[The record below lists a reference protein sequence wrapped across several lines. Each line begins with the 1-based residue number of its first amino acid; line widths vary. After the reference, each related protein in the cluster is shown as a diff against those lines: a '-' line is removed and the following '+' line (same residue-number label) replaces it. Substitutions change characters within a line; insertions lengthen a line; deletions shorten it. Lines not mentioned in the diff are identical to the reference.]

1 METNRNWLETLNFGD
16 YTVNGLYETLGVR
29 DVLTTLQRE
38 GAPEGSGEVTNIL
51 DVWGNGDSTVTID
64 FNELA
69 HRLREAELERGVEQ
83 SEEERSD
90 LLVEYLSELSNQD
103 TEQGREAIR
112 ERVETVMTT
121 LHTQGADSIPERL
134 ADMENMGNQETQN
147 DNTNNGVNLNEGE
160 ETVSLVDL
168 FATHS
173 RLSDL
178 DDATSVVNLNDL
190 NDLREETSQM
200 YSRPNL
206 SMLTSGLYSGNQDRN
221 EFVMFGD
228 EVKLAR
234 KGVYDSIEFEQ
245 LNYADF
251 NNRVRSEHERNLVDA
266 QSLDALKRGRVVE
279 VFVDLFGGSS
289 ADYMEVYGFDKL
301 GRYTDGRPYVK
312 AMLATRFSKLYDRR
326 FRKPEEIM
334 SFSRNVA
341 VANTRP
347 SVKSLLELEVVGE
360 EDGFVQA
367 YVRDAEGERVT
378 YLEDKLAWLVDKGFE
393 PSVLVVA
400 LKTQFEFEDDI
411 TTLDQLKTL
420 EFHAE

>member
-16 YTVNGLYETLGVR
+16 YTVSGLYETLGVR

-51 DVWGNGDSTVTID
+51 DVWGNDDSMVTID

-69 HRLREAELERGVEQ
+69 QRLREAELERGVEP

-112 ERVETVMTT
+112 ERVETVM
-121 LHTQGADSIPERL
+121 
-134 ADMENMGNQETQN
+134 ENMGNQETQN
-147 DNTNNGVNLNEGE
+147 NNTNNGVNLNEGE

-168 FATHS
+168 FARHS

-200 YSRPNL
+200 YSRPDL
-206 SMLTSGLYSGNQDRN
+206 SMLTSGFYRGNQNNN
-221 EFVMFGD
+221 ELVMFGD

-234 KGVYDSIEFEQ
+234 KGVFDSLEFEQ
-245 LNYADF
+245 LNYEDF

-420 EFHAE
+420 EFHGE

>member
-51 DVWGNGDSTVTID
+51 DVWGNDDSMDTID

-69 HRLREAELERGVEQ
+69 QRLREAELERGVEP

-112 ERVETVMTT
+112 ERVETVM
-121 LHTQGADSIPERL
+121 
-134 ADMENMGNQETQN
+134 ENMGNQETQN
-147 DNTNNGVNLNEGE
+147 NNTNNGVNLNEGE

-200 YSRPNL
+200 YSRPDL
-206 SMLTSGLYSGNQDRN
+206 SLLTSGFYSGNQNNN
-221 EFVMFGD
+221 EFVMFGN

-234 KGVYDSIEFEQ
+234 KGVYDSLEFEQ
-245 LNYADF
+245 LNYEDF

>member
-51 DVWGNGDSTVTID
+51 DVWGNGDDMVTID

-69 HRLREAELERGVEQ
+69 QRLRDAELEYRVEQ

-90 LLVEYLSELSNQD
+90 LLVEYLSGLSNQD

-112 ERVETVMTT
+112 ERVET
-121 LHTQGADSIPERL
+121 I
-134 ADMENMGNQETQN
+134 MENMGNQATQN
-147 DNTNNGVNLNEGE
+147 NNTNNGVNLNEGE

-190 NDLREETSQM
+190 NNLREETSQM

-234 KGVYDSIEFEQ
+234 KGVYDSLEFEQ
-245 LNYADF
+245 LNYEDF

-279 VFVDLFGGSS
+279 VFMDLFGGSS
-289 ADYMEVYGFDKL
+289 ADYMNVYGFDKL

-326 FRKPEEIM
+326 FRKPEELM

>member
-51 DVWGNGDSTVTID
+51 DVWGNDDSMVTID

-69 HRLREAELERGVEQ
+69 QRLREAELESGVEQ

-112 ERVETVMTT
+112 ERVETVM
-121 LHTQGADSIPERL
+121 
-134 ADMENMGNQETQN
+134 ENMGNQETQN
-147 DNTNNGVNLNEGE
+147 NNTNNGVNLNEGE

-200 YSRPNL
+200 YSRPDL
-206 SMLTSGLYSGNQDRN
+206 SLLTSGFYSGNQNNN
-221 EFVMFGD
+221 EFVMFGN

-234 KGVYDSIEFEQ
+234 KGVYDSLEFEQ
-245 LNYADF
+245 LNYEDF

-266 QSLDALKRGRVVE
+266 QSLDALKRERVVE

-411 TTLDQLKTL
+411 TTLDQLKML

>member
-51 DVWGNGDSTVTID
+51 DVWGNGDSMVTID

-112 ERVETVMTT
+112 ERVETVM
-121 LHTQGADSIPERL
+121 
-134 ADMENMGNQETQN
+134 ENMGNQEAQN

-234 KGVYDSIEFEQ
+234 KGVYDSLEFEQ
-245 LNYADF
+245 LNYEDF
-251 NNRVRSEHERNLVDA
+251 NSRVRSEHERNLVDA
-266 QSLDALKRGRVVE
+266 QSLDALKRERVVE

-326 FRKPEEIM
+326 FRKPEEMM

-378 YLEDKLAWLVDKGFE
+378 YLEDKLAWLVGKGFE

>member
-1 METNRNWLETLNFGD
+1 METNRNWLETLNLGD

-51 DVWGNGDSTVTID
+51 DVWGNDFSMHTID

-69 HRLREAELERGVEQ
+69 QRLRDDELESGVEQ
-83 SEEERSD
+83 SGEERGD
-90 LLVEYLSELSNQD
+90 LLVEYLSELSNQG

-112 ERVETVMTT
+112 ERVET
-121 LHTQGADSIPERL
+121 I
-134 ADMENMGNQETQN
+134 MENMGNQATQN
-147 DNTNNGVNLNEGE
+147 NNTNNGINLNEGE
-160 ETVSLVDL
+160 ETVSLLDL

-178 DDATSVVNLNDL
+178 DGATSVVNLNDL

-200 YSRPNL
+200 YSRPDL
-206 SMLTSGLYSGNQDRN
+206 SMLTSGFYRGNQNNN
-221 EFVMFGD
+221 ELVMFGD

-234 KGVYDSIEFEQ
+234 KREFDSLEFKQ
-245 LNYADF
+245 LNYEDF

-420 EFHAE
+420 EFHGE

>member
-51 DVWGNGDSTVTID
+51 DVWGNGDDMVTID

-69 HRLREAELERGVEQ
+69 QRLREAELERGVEP

-112 ERVETVMTT
+112 ERVET
-121 LHTQGADSIPERL
+121 I
-134 ADMENMGNQETQN
+134 MENMGNQATQN
-147 DNTNNGVNLNEGE
+147 NNTNNGVNLNEGE

-190 NDLREETSQM
+190 NNLREETSQM

-234 KGVYDSIEFEQ
+234 KGVYDSLEFEQ
-245 LNYADF
+245 LNYEDF

-279 VFVDLFGGSS
+279 VFMDLFGGSS
-289 ADYMEVYGFDKL
+289 ADYMNVYGFDKL

-326 FRKPEEIM
+326 FRKPEELM

>member
-51 DVWGNGDSTVTID
+51 DVWGNDDSMVTID

-69 HRLREAELERGVEQ
+69 QRLRDAELEYRVEQ

-90 LLVEYLSELSNQD
+90 LLVEYLSGLSNQD
-103 TEQGREAIR
+103 TEQGRESIR
-112 ERVETVMTT
+112 ERVET
-121 LHTQGADSIPERL
+121 I
-134 ADMENMGNQETQN
+134 MENMGNQATQN
-147 DNTNNGVNLNEGE
+147 NNTNNGVNLNEGE

-190 NDLREETSQM
+190 NNLREETSQM

-234 KGVYDSIEFEQ
+234 KGVYDSLEFEQ
-245 LNYADF
+245 LNYEDF

-279 VFVDLFGGSS
+279 VFMDLFGGSS
-289 ADYMEVYGFDKL
+289 ADYMNVYGFDKL

-326 FRKPEEIM
+326 FRKPEELM

>member
-51 DVWGNGDSTVTID
+51 DVWGNDDSMVTID

-69 HRLREAELERGVEQ
+69 QRLREAELERGVEP

-112 ERVETVMTT
+112 ERVET
-121 LHTQGADSIPERL
+121 I
-134 ADMENMGNQETQN
+134 MENMGNQATQN
-147 DNTNNGVNLNEGE
+147 NNTNNGVNLNEGE

-190 NDLREETSQM
+190 NNLREETSQM

-234 KGVYDSIEFEQ
+234 KGVYDSLEFEQ
-245 LNYADF
+245 LNYEDF

-279 VFVDLFGGSS
+279 VFMDLFGGSS
-289 ADYMEVYGFDKL
+289 ADYMNVYGFDKL

-326 FRKPEEIM
+326 FRKPEELM

>member
-1 METNRNWLETLNFGD
+1 METNRNWSETLNFGD

-51 DVWGNGDSTVTID
+51 DVWGNDDSMDTID

-69 HRLREAELERGVEQ
+69 QRLREAELERGVEP

-112 ERVETVMTT
+112 ERVETV
-121 LHTQGADSIPERL
+121 
-134 ADMENMGNQETQN
+134 MENMGNQETQN

-206 SMLTSGLYSGNQDRN
+206 SMLTSGFYSGNQNNN
-221 EFVMFGD
+221 EFVMFGN

-234 KGVYDSIEFEQ
+234 KGVYDSLEFEQ
-245 LNYADF
+245 LNYEDF

>member
-51 DVWGNGDSTVTID
+51 DVWGNGDSMVTID

-112 ERVETVMTT
+112 ERVETVM
-121 LHTQGADSIPERL
+121 
-134 ADMENMGNQETQN
+134 ENMGNQEAQN

-234 KGVYDSIEFEQ
+234 KGVYDSLEFEQ
-245 LNYADF
+245 LNYEDF
-251 NNRVRSEHERNLVDA
+251 NSRVRSEHERNLVDA
-266 QSLDALKRGRVVE
+266 QSLDALKRERVVE

-301 GRYTDGRPYVK
+301 GRYKDGRPYVK

-326 FRKPEEIM
+326 FRKPEEMM

-378 YLEDKLAWLVDKGFE
+378 YLEDKLAWLVGKGFE

>member
-51 DVWGNGDSTVTID
+51 DVWGNDDSMVTID

-69 HRLREAELERGVEQ
+69 QRLREAELESGVEQ

-112 ERVETVMTT
+112 ERVETVM
-121 LHTQGADSIPERL
+121 
-134 ADMENMGNQETQN
+134 ENMGNQETQN
-147 DNTNNGVNLNEGE
+147 NNTNNGVNLNEGE

-206 SMLTSGLYSGNQDRN
+206 SMLTSGFYSGNQNNN
-221 EFVMFGD
+221 EFVMFGN

-234 KGVYDSIEFEQ
+234 KGVYDSLEFEQ
-245 LNYADF
+245 LNYEDF

>member
-51 DVWGNGDSTVTID
+51 DVWGNDDSMDTID

-69 HRLREAELERGVEQ
+69 QRLREAELERGVEP

-112 ERVETVMTT
+112 ERVETV
-121 LHTQGADSIPERL
+121 
-134 ADMENMGNQETQN
+134 MENMGNQETQN

-206 SMLTSGLYSGNQDRN
+206 SMLTSGFYSGNQNNN
-221 EFVMFGD
+221 EFVMFGN

-234 KGVYDSIEFEQ
+234 KGVYDSLEFEQ
-245 LNYADF
+245 LNYEDF

>member
-51 DVWGNGDSTVTID
+51 DVWGNGDDMVTID

-69 HRLREAELERGVEQ
+69 QRLREAELERGVEP

-103 TEQGREAIR
+103 TEQGRESIR
-112 ERVETVMTT
+112 ERVET
-121 LHTQGADSIPERL
+121 I
-134 ADMENMGNQETQN
+134 MENMGNQATQN
-147 DNTNNGVNLNEGE
+147 NNTNNGVNLNEGE

-190 NDLREETSQM
+190 NNLREETSQM

-234 KGVYDSIEFEQ
+234 KGVYDSLEFEQ
-245 LNYADF
+245 LNYEDF

-279 VFVDLFGGSS
+279 VFMDLFGGSS
-289 ADYMEVYGFDKL
+289 ADYMNVYGFDKL

-326 FRKPEEIM
+326 FRKPEELM

>member
-51 DVWGNGDSTVTID
+51 DVWGNGDDMVTID

-69 HRLREAELERGVEQ
+69 QRLREAELERGVEP

-90 LLVEYLSELSNQD
+90 LLVEYLSGLSNQD
-103 TEQGREAIR
+103 TEQGRESIR
-112 ERVETVMTT
+112 ERVET
-121 LHTQGADSIPERL
+121 I
-134 ADMENMGNQETQN
+134 MENMGNQATQN
-147 DNTNNGVNLNEGE
+147 NNTNNGVNLNEGE

-190 NDLREETSQM
+190 NNLREETSQM

-234 KGVYDSIEFEQ
+234 KGVYDSLEFEQ
-245 LNYADF
+245 LNYEDF

-279 VFVDLFGGSS
+279 VFMDLFGGSS
-289 ADYMEVYGFDKL
+289 ADYMNVYGFDKL

-326 FRKPEEIM
+326 FRKPEELM

>member
-1 METNRNWLETLNFGD
+1 METNRNWSETLNFGD

-51 DVWGNGDSTVTID
+51 DVWGNDDSMDTID
-64 FNELA
+64 LNELA
-69 HRLREAELERGVEQ
+69 QRLREAELERGVEQ

-90 LLVEYLSELSNQD
+90 LLVEYLSGLSNQD
-103 TEQGREAIR
+103 TEQGRESIR
-112 ERVETVMTT
+112 ERVETV
-121 LHTQGADSIPERL
+121 
-134 ADMENMGNQETQN
+134 MENMGNQETQN
-147 DNTNNGVNLNEGE
+147 NNTNNGVNLNEGE

-200 YSRPNL
+200 YSRPDL
-206 SMLTSGLYSGNQDRN
+206 SLLTSGFYSGNQNNN
-221 EFVMFGD
+221 EFVMFGN

-234 KGVYDSIEFEQ
+234 KGVYDSLEFEQ
-245 LNYADF
+245 LNYEDF

>member
-1 METNRNWLETLNFGD
+1 METNRNWSETLNFGD

-51 DVWGNGDSTVTID
+51 DVWGNGDSMVTIG

-69 HRLREAELERGVEQ
+69 QRLRDAELERGVEQ
-83 SEEERSD
+83 SEEEQSD
-90 LLVEYLSELSNQD
+90 LLVEYLSELSNQG

-112 ERVETVMTT
+112 ERVET
-121 LHTQGADSIPERL
+121 I
-134 ADMENMGNQETQN
+134 MENMGNQATQN
-147 DNTNNGVNLNEGE
+147 NNTNNGINLNEGE

-200 YSRPNL
+200 YSRPDL

-228 EVKLAR
+228 GVKLAR
-234 KGVYDSIEFEQ
+234 KGVYDSLEFEQ
-245 LNYADF
+245 LNYEDF

-367 YVRDAEGERVT
+367 YVRDAEGERVA

-420 EFHAE
+420 EFHGE

>member
-1 METNRNWLETLNFGD
+1 METNRNWSETLNFGD

-51 DVWGNGDSTVTID
+51 DVWGNDDSMVTID

-69 HRLREAELERGVEQ
+69 QRLREAELERGVEP

-112 ERVETVMTT
+112 ERVETV
-121 LHTQGADSIPERL
+121 
-134 ADMENMGNQETQN
+134 MENMGNQETQN

-206 SMLTSGLYSGNQDRN
+206 SMLTSGFYSGNQNNN
-221 EFVMFGD
+221 EFVMFGN

-234 KGVYDSIEFEQ
+234 KGVYDSLEFEQ
-245 LNYADF
+245 LNYEDF

>member
-51 DVWGNGDSTVTID
+51 DVWGNDDSMDTID
-64 FNELA
+64 LNELA
-69 HRLREAELERGVEQ
+69 QRLREAELERGVEQ
-83 SEEERSD
+83 SEEEQSD
-90 LLVEYLSELSNQD
+90 LLVEYLSGLSNQD

-112 ERVETVMTT
+112 ERVETVM
-121 LHTQGADSIPERL
+121 
-134 ADMENMGNQETQN
+134 ENMGNQETQN
-147 DNTNNGVNLNEGE
+147 NNTNNGVNLNEGE

-206 SMLTSGLYSGNQDRN
+206 SMLTSGFYSGNQNNN
-221 EFVMFGD
+221 EFVMFGN

-234 KGVYDSIEFEQ
+234 KGVYDSLEFEQ
-245 LNYADF
+245 LNYEDF

>member
-51 DVWGNGDSTVTID
+51 DVWGNDDSMVTID

-69 HRLREAELERGVEQ
+69 QRLREAELESGVEQ

-112 ERVETVMTT
+112 ERVETVM
-121 LHTQGADSIPERL
+121 
-134 ADMENMGNQETQN
+134 ENMGNQETQN
-147 DNTNNGVNLNEGE
+147 NNTNNGVNLNEGE

-200 YSRPNL
+200 YSRPDL
-206 SMLTSGLYSGNQDRN
+206 SLLTSGFYSGNQNNN
-221 EFVMFGD
+221 EFVMFGN

-234 KGVYDSIEFEQ
+234 KGVYDSLEFEQ
-245 LNYADF
+245 LNYEDF

-301 GRYTDGRPYVK
+301 GRYADGRPYVK

-326 FRKPEEIM
+326 FRKPEEMM

-411 TTLDQLKTL
+411 TTLDQLKML